1 MHRVD
6 RAAAGANDI
15 PIGTHVTRTPDK
27 PKPANVARSS
37 GRRRAAVAVAR
48 ANILLV
54 DDHPPNLMALEA
66 ILEPLGERL
75 VRASSGAEAVE
86 IASRED
92 IALILLDLQ
101 MPQLDGLET
110 AALLKKAERSHAVPI
125 IIVTAN
131 EPSRDTL
138 AKGYA
143 SGAVDFLY
151 KPLDADVLRSKAAV
165 FVDLHKQ
172 RAARDSD
179 PSLRSASRAS
189 ATMRAEDESG
199 RLSERLI
206 AAAPADEQAE
216 TVEALVRIHSALN
229 EDLDVAG
236 IAQRLVDET
245 TSLTAASAGAF
256 HWSARGAM
264 HVAISGTMKSE
275 LAALG
280 PGSPLMT
287 RVFGGVGALR
297 IEDAGRELGTRAP
310 KGIRSALAVPVLSR
324 GGQVAGAL
332 VLVSDRARA
341 FDDRDE
347 ELAAVAAR
355 HAAAAL
361 ENARLYEE
369 TKDARRRAELAELEL
384 RAGEARLRL
393 ALDSAGLGTFD
404 YNPTSGALRWDTRS
418 RALFGL
424 PADAGV
430 SYSLFLARIHADDRA
445 RVDAA
450 HKRALDPFGGGDFDI
465 EYRTVGT
472 EDGVGRWVAAKGQT
486 FAENG
491 RAVRFV
497 GTFLDITA
505 KKIVEQERAALLARE
520 QDARAEAESA
530 RARAEAASR
539 AKDEFLATV
548 SHELRNPLN
557 AILGWSRVLLEEGN
571 ELSRER
577 RRKGLEVIARNAKA
591 QVQLVEDILE
601 VSRIVSGKL
610 RLATGPLDVRGVVEA
625 SFDTLRSAAQA
636 KGVVLESR
644 VEDGIG
650 TVVADE
656 DRIQQ
661 VLWNLLSNAV
671 KFTPRGGSVR
681 LDARRNAD
689 GVVLSVVDTGEGIEP
704 TFLPF
709 VFDRFRQ
716 ADGSSTRAHGGLGLG
731 LAIVRHL
738 CELHGG
744 TVHADSP
751 GTGKGATFTVRLPIQ
766 APPQSERALDRAV
779 VAQPVVDSSAESR
792 LADVHVLVLDDEEDM
807 RDLISMI
814 LEHAG
819 ARVTRVTTVDAA
831 LKALALELP
840 HVAVSDLAM
849 PGEDGYAF
857 VRRVRAASDE
867 ALRALPL
874 VAMTAYARAE
884 DRHRVLAA
892 GFQRHVAKPIE
903 PSELVEAL
911 VEVAAAT
918 RPR

>member
-1 MHRVD
+1 V
-6 RAAAGANDI
+6 
-15 PIGTHVTRTPDK
+15 P
-27 PKPANVARSS
+27 PAS
-37 GRRRAAVAVAR
+37 
-48 ANILLV
+48 ILLV

-66 ILEPLGERL
+66 ILESLGERL
-75 VRASSGAEAVE
+75 VLASSGSKAVE
-86 IASRED
+86 LAARED
-92 IALILLDLQ
+92 FALVLLDLQ
-101 MPQLDGLET
+101 MPELDGLET

-125 IIVTAN
+125 IILTAN
-131 EPSRDTL
+131 EPSRDTV

-151 KPLDADVLRSKAAV
+151 KPLDPDVLRSKVAV
-165 FVDLHKQ
+165 FVDLYKQ
-172 RAARDSD
+172 RTAQRESRTSD
-179 PSLRSASRAS
+179 PALRRTSSG
-189 ATMRAEDESG
+189 TMRADEGSG

-229 EDLDVAG
+229 EDLDLPR

-245 TSLTAASAGAF
+245 TALTAANAGAF
-256 HWSARGAM
+256 HWSQRGTM
-264 HVAISGTMKSE
+264 NVALSGTMRDE
-275 LAALG
+275 LSALG

-297 IEDAGRELGTRAP
+297 IDDASRESGIRAP
-310 KGIRSALAVPVLSR
+310 KGVRSALAVPVLSR

-332 VLVSDRARA
+332 VLVSERARA

-361 ENARLYEE
+361 DNAQLYDEA
-369 TKDARRRAELAELEL
+369 KDARRRAELAELEL
-384 RAGEARLRL
+384 RAGEARVRL

-404 YNPTSGALRWDTRS
+404 YNPTTGALRWDTRS

-424 PADAGV
+424 PPEAPVNYSTYIAGV
-430 SYSLFLARIHADDRA
+430 HPEDRK
-445 RVDAA
+445 RVDEAN
-450 HKRALDPFGGGDFDI
+450 KRALDPYGDGSFEV
-465 EYRTVGT
+465 EYRTIGL
-472 EDGVGRWVAAKGQT
+472 EDHVERWVAARGQA

-497 GTFLDITA
+497 GTFLDVTA

-520 QDARAEAESA
+520 QEARAEAESA

-539 AKDEFLATV
+539 TKDEFLATV

-557 AILGWSRVLLEEGN
+557 AILGWSRVLLDETEE
-571 ELSRER
+571 LPRER
-577 RRKGLEVIARNAKA
+577 QRKGLEVIARNAKA

-610 RLATGPLDVRGVVEA
+610 RLSTGPTDVRSVVEA
-625 SFDTLRSAAQA
+625 AVDTVRSAAQA
-636 KGVVLESR
+636 KGVTLDTHVDAET
-644 VEDGIG
+644 G
-650 TVVADE
+650 TIIADE

-681 LDARRNAD
+681 LDARRHAD
-689 GVVLSVVDTGEGIEP
+689 EVVVSVTDTGEGVEAS
-704 TFLPF
+704 FLPF

-716 ADGSSTRAHGGLGLG
+716 ADGSTTRAHGGLGLG

-738 CELHGG
+738 VELHGG
-744 TVHADSP
+744 MVRAGSD
-751 GTGKGATFTVRLPIQ
+751 GRGMGATFTVRLPIHAAPSDE
-766 APPQSERALDRAV
+766 APPPTPSSVKVALDA
-779 VAQPVVDSSAESR
+779 SMSAR

-819 ARVTRVTTVDAA
+819 ARVTRVPTVAAA
-831 LKALALELP
+831 LKAIAADCP
-840 HVAVSDLAM
+840 DVAVSDLAM

-857 VRRVRAASDE
+857 VKRVRAWDDAV
-867 ALRALPL
+867 LRALPL

-903 PSELVEAL
+903 PVELVEAL
-911 VEVAAAT
+911 AEIALATRAAA
-918 RPR
+918 RA

>member
-1 MHRVD
+1 MRVE
-6 RAAAGANDI
+6 
-15 PIGTHVTRTPDK
+15 
-27 PKPANVARSS
+27 
-37 GRRRAAVAVAR
+37 
-48 ANILLV
+48 
-54 DDHPPNLMALEA
+54 EA
-66 ILEPLGERL
+66 
-75 VRASSGAEAVE
+75 
-86 IASRED
+86 
-92 IALILLDLQ
+92 
-101 MPQLDGLET
+101 
-110 AALLKKAERSHAVPI
+110 
-125 IIVTAN
+125 
-131 EPSRDTL
+131 
-138 AKGYA
+138 
-143 SGAVDFLY
+143 
-151 KPLDADVLRSKAAV
+151 
-165 FVDLHKQ
+165 
-172 RAARDSD
+172 
-179 PSLRSASRAS
+179 
-189 ATMRAEDESG
+189 SG

-206 AAAPADEQAE
+206 AAAPAGEQAE

-229 EDLDVAG
+229 EDLDLGG

-245 TSLTAASAGAF
+245 TALTAANAGAF

-264 HVAISGTMKSE
+264 HVALSGTMKNE

-287 RVFGGVGALR
+287 RVFGGVGVLR
-297 IEDAGRELGTRAP
+297 IEDASRELGTRAP
-310 KGIRSALAVPVLSR
+310 RGIRSALAVPVLSR

-332 VLVSDRARA
+332 VLVSERARA

-355 HAAAAL
+355 HAASAL
-361 ENARLYEE
+361 DNARLYEE
-369 TKDARRRAELAELEL
+369 AKDARRRAELAELEL
-384 RAGEARLRL
+384 RAGEARVRL

-404 YNPTSGALRWDTRS
+404 YNPTTGALRWDKRS

-424 PADAGV
+424 LPDAPV
-430 SYSLFLARIHADDRA
+430 SYSLFLSRIHAGDRQ

-450 HKRALDPFGGGDFDI
+450 HKKALDGDGDFDI
-465 EYRTVGT
+465 EYRTAATNAAGEHV
-472 EDGVGRWVAAKGQT
+472 ERWIAAKGQT

-505 KKIVEQERAALLARE
+505 KKIVEQERAALLLRE
-520 QDARAEAESA
+520 QEARAEAESA

-557 AILGWSRVLLEEGN
+557 AILGWSRVLLEEGDQ
-571 ELSRER
+571 LSSER

-610 RLATGPLDVRGVVEA
+610 RLSTGPVDVRSVVEA
-625 SFDTLRSAAQA
+625 SFDTVRSAAQA
-636 KGVVLESR
+636 KGVLLESR
-644 VEDGIG
+644 IDSGVG
-650 TVVADE
+650 TIIADE

-661 VLWNLLSNAV
+661 VLWNLLSNGV
-671 KFTPRGGSVR
+671 KFTPRGGCVR
-681 LDARRNAD
+681 LDARRDAD
-689 GVVLSVVDTGEGIEP
+689 GIVLSVVDTGEGVEP
-704 TFLPF
+704 AFLPF

-744 TVHADSP
+744 TVEAHSA
-751 GTGKGATFTVRLPIQ
+751 GAGRGATFTVRLPIQ
-766 APPQSERALDRAV
+766 AQPQPEATVDRAASV
-779 VAQPVVDSSAESR
+779 TTVLDASTESR

-819 ARVTRVTTVDAA
+819 ARVTRVNTVDAA
-831 LKALALELP
+831 LKALAAELP

-857 VRRVRAASDE
+857 VRRVRAANDE
-867 ALRALPL
+867 MLRTLPL
-874 VAMTAYARAE
+874 GAMTAYARAE
-884 DRHRVLAA
+884 DRHRVLEA

-903 PSELVEAL
+903 PIELVEAL
-911 VEVAAAT
+911 AEVAASS
-918 RPR
+918 RPRPRPIS